1 MDTGMA
7 AVLVATVTQVQ
18 LVDSE
23 ADMAVLVD
31 SEAALAAA
39 DMAVVVDSEA
49 DLAPADM
56 ATVILASAA
65 AVMAADADLPSL
77 WSCLSS

>member
-7 AVLVATVTQVQ
+7 VVPLATDMAQ

-31 SEAALAAA
+31 SEA
-39 DMAVVVDSEA
+39 DSE
-49 DLAPADM
+49 ADM

-77 WSCLSS
+77 LSCLSS

>member
-7 AVLVATVTQVQ
+7 VVPLATDMAQ

-23 ADMAVLVD
+23 VDLAVLVD
-31 SEAALAAA
+31 SEADLAA
-39 DMAVVVDSEA
+39 
-49 DLAPADM
+49 ADM